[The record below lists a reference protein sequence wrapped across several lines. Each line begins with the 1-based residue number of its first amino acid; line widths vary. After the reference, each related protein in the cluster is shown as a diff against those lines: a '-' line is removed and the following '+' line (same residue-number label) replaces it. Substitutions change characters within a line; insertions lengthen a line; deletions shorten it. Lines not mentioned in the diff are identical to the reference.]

1 MTTDNLPRRYP
12 GLKPF
17 ERSQSLVFHGRGD
30 DIKRLADLVLRERL
44 VVLFSKSGIGK
55 TSLLQA
61 GVAPELERQDFIPV
75 FLRSE
80 RTEAPLLE
88 TLADTLSKSPQVS
101 GYDRTGLLAV
111 GYGPLA
117 NGSQQPL
124 ANSQQ
129 PSLWEQMKR
138 LEFDVNGLPATPVLV
153 FDQFEELFTLA
164 HSARSRQQFLAELAD
179 LANETMP
186 SALRS
191 DLLRRFQDGDPAVT
205 VETMQWWERQPEVR
219 IVISIRSDF
228 LHLLDQIS
236 AQIPGILRNRYQLQP
251 LDRNK
256 ARAAIVQ
263 PALAADGAFASPA
276 FEYSEAA
283 LEEMID
289 FLTGKAIGE
298 KTTLDG
304 DDAHAFRQ
312 RDEIESVNLQII
324 CQDIEEKII
333 EQQIPD
339 ECFNVLPDF
348 YGKREGLQNSLRNFY
363 RHQLDIFP
371 KAYVERILQKTARS
385 LPIEEH
391 DRNLSIQ
398 TAEQLTALA
407 QRIMEESLVTPGN
420 RRNSVVDDTLIDEY
434 QVTPD
439 FLDTLV
445 DRSRLLRKEPRLD
458 DFYYE
463 ISHDTLLPAIIESRN
478 SRRLREKTDQDRALL
493 EKKLIEEAESRKL
506 VEEELR
512 VARNQRRLADRAAK
526 ASRIATLLSLL
537 VGAIFTYNY
546 INDVKNE
553 FRQAERNMEIE
564 QYDAALVTY
573 KRFSELGRRRWV
585 VGHLMSPPKDAG
597 YELAVAEKFHLVY
610 DSIVGFQALGDS
622 LFFIQN
628 KEHAAALHS
637 YNKAYK
643 MLVRYET
650 LNEVLLHRDKDA
662 TRHRVSPEHIAE
674 HRRTLELRIE
684 NARDA
689 LITRFSL
696 CQRDLEAFT
705 EAGAKGQMRRNLI
718 MMDRLWPKDPEDVE
732 YLITRLGTGADLG
745 EYITRE
751 LEQLR

>member
-1 MTTDNLPRRYP
+1 MTNNDTLPRRYP

-17 ERSQSLVFHGRGD
+17 ERSQSTVFHGRGED
-30 DIKRLADLVLRERL
+30 VKRLTDLVLRERL

-61 GVAPELERQDFIPV
+61 GVAPELERQDFVPV

-80 RTEAPLLE
+80 RTEAPLLD
-88 TLADTLSKSPQVS
+88 TLADTLAKSPQVG
-101 GYDRTGLLAV
+101 GYDHTAEL
-111 GYGPLA
+111 PL
-117 NGSQQPL
+117 SP
-124 ANSQQ
+124 SHPSPSH

-164 HSARSRQQFLAELAD
+164 HSERSRQQFLSELAD

-186 SALRS
+186 SAQRS
-191 DLLRRFQDGDPAVT
+191 DLLRRFQEADPEVT
-205 VETMQWWERQPEVR
+205 VETMQWWERQPDVR

-236 AQIPGILRNRYQLQP
+236 TQIPGILRNRYQLQP
-251 LDRNK
+251 LDRSK

-263 PALAADGAFASPA
+263 PALADGAFASPT
-276 FEYSEAA
+276 FQYSEAA
-283 LEEMID
+283 LNEMID
-289 FLTGKAIGE
+289 FLTGKAVGE

-304 DDAHAFRQ
+304 DDSHAFRQ
-312 RDEIESVNLQII
+312 HDEIESVNLQII

-339 ECFNVLPDF
+339 ECFEVQPDF
-348 YGKREGLQNSLRNFY
+348 YGQAEGLQASLRNFY

-371 KAYVERILQKTARS
+371 KAYVERVLQKAARS
-385 LPIEEH
+385 LPIGEH
-391 DRNLSIQ
+391 DRDLSARS
-398 TAEQLTALA
+398 AEQLSALA
-407 QRIMEESLVTPGN
+407 QRIVEESLVTPGN

-434 QVTPD
+434 GVSPD

-478 SRRLREKTDQDRALL
+478 NRRLQEKTDQERALL
-493 EKKLIEEAESRKL
+493 EKKLAEEADSRK
-506 VEEELR
+506 VMEEELR
-512 VARNQRRLADRAAK
+512 LAREQRRLADRAAK
-526 ASRIATLLSLL
+526 ASRLATLLSLL

-553 FRQAERNMEIE
+553 FRQAEHNVEIE

-573 KRFSELGRRRWV
+573 HRFNDLTRRRWV
-585 VGHLMSPPKDAG
+585 IGTLMSPAKKAS
-597 YELAVAEKFHLVY
+597 YELAVVEKFHAVY
-610 DSIVGFQALGDS
+610 DSLVGYQALGDS
-622 LFFIQN
+622 LFFIQD
-628 KEHAAALHS
+628 KQHADALHS
-637 YNKAYK
+637 YNRAYQ

-650 LNEVLLHRDKDA
+650 LNNALQHHEKPPRPRVLP
-662 TRHRVSPEHIAE
+662 THIAQ
-674 HRRTLELRIE
+674 HRKTLLLRIE
-684 NARDA
+684 NAREA
-689 LITRFSL
+689 LVTRFSL

-705 EAGAKGQMRRNLI
+705 EAGATGLMRRNLLL
-718 MMDRLWPKDPEDVE
+718 MDRLWPKDPEDVE
-732 YLITRLGTGADLG
+732 YLIHRIGAGPELG
-745 EYITRE
+745 EYITGE
-751 LEQLR
+751 LERLK

>member
-1 MTTDNLPRRYP
+1 MTITNDTLPRRYP

-17 ERSQSLVFHGRGD
+17 ERSQSTVFHGRGED
-30 DIKRLADLVLRERL
+30 VKRLTDLVLRERL

-61 GVAPELERQDFIPV
+61 GVAPELERQDFVPV

-80 RTEAPLLE
+80 RTEAPLLD
-88 TLADTLSKSPQVS
+88 TLADTLAKSQQVG

-111 GYGPLA
+111 GTEPTV
-117 NGSQQPL
+117 
-124 ANSQQ
+124 NSQQ

-164 HSARSRQQFLAELAD
+164 HSERSRHQFLTELAD
-179 LANETMP
+179 LANDTMP
-186 SALRS
+186 SVLRS
-191 DLLRRFQDGDPAVT
+191 ELLRRFQEGDPEVT
-205 VETMQWWERQPEVR
+205 VETMQWWERQPDVR
-219 IVISIRSDF
+219 IVLSIRSDF

-236 AQIPGILRNRYQLQP
+236 TQIPGILRNRYQLQP
-251 LDRNK
+251 LDRDK
-256 ARAAIVQ
+256 ARVAIVQ
-263 PALAADGAFASPA
+263 PALTEGEFASPP
-276 FEYSEAA
+276 FQYSEVA
-283 LEEMID
+283 LDEMID
-289 FLTGKAIGE
+289 FLTGKAVGE

-312 RDEIESVNLQII
+312 RNEIESVNLQII

-339 ECFNVLPDF
+339 ECFEVQPDF
-348 YGKREGLQNSLRNFY
+348 YGQAEGLQDSLRNFY

-371 KAYVERILQKTARS
+371 KAYVERVLQKAARS
-385 LPIEEH
+385 LPIGEH
-391 DRNLSIQ
+391 DRDLSAQ
-398 TAEQLTALA
+398 SAEQLSALA
-407 QRIMEESLVTPGN
+407 QRIVEESLVTPGN

-434 QVTPD
+434 GVSPD

-478 SRRLREKTDQDRALL
+478 NRRLKEKTDQERALL
-493 EKKLIEEAESRKL
+493 EKKLAEEAESRK
-506 VEEELR
+506 VMEEELR
-512 VARNQRRLADRAAK
+512 LAREQRRLADRAAK
-526 ASRIATLLSLL
+526 ASRLATLLSLL

-553 FRQAERNMEIE
+553 FRQAEHNVEIE

-573 KRFSELGRRRWV
+573 HRFNDLTRRRWV
-585 VGHLMSPPKDAG
+585 IGTLMSPAKKAS
-597 YELAVAEKFHLVY
+597 YELAVVEKFHAVY
-610 DSIVGFQALGDS
+610 DSLVGYQALGDS
-622 LFFIQN
+622 LFFIQD
-628 KEHAAALHS
+628 KQHADALHS
-637 YNKAYK
+637 YNRAYQ

-650 LNEVLLHRDKDA
+650 LNNALQHHEKPPRPRVLPA
-662 TRHRVSPEHIAE
+662 HIAE
-674 HRRTLELRIE
+674 HRKTLKLRIE
-684 NARDA
+684 NAREA
-689 LITRFSL
+689 LVTRFSL

-705 EAGAKGQMRRNLI
+705 EAGATGMMRRNLLL
-718 MMDRLWPKDPEDVE
+718 MDRLWPKDPEDVE
-732 YLITRLGTGADLG
+732 YLISRIGAGPELG
-745 EYITRE
+745 EYITGE
-751 LEQLR
+751 LERLK